1 MRIYS
6 AFNFRRLRYTLGVP
20 SIEVILKLNFHV
32 QSRKIDGVDGYEVI
46 WGYNEVIIDIPLV
59 SDWLAS
65 ILYSIL
71 ANE

>member
-1 MRIYS
+1 MKNKVKIKRKSTWQLMRIYS

-46 WGYNEVIIDIPLV
+46 
-59 SDWLAS
+59 
-65 ILYSIL
+65 
-71 ANE
+71 